1 MFALVDV
8 NSFYASCETVF
19 RPDLKGRPVVVL
31 SNNDGCVIARSAE
44 AKAAGIA
51 MGEPYFKLKDQ
62 IRCAGVVC
70 FSSNY
75 ELYADMSQRV
85 MTTLEELAP
94 RVEIYSIDEAFCDLS
109 GVRNCRV
116 LEDFGRELQEAVY
129 RNTRLAVGVGIG
141 QTKTLAKLANHAAK
155 KWLRQTGGVVDL
167 SNVDR
172 QRKLMAAL
180 PVDETW
186 GVGRR
191 IAKKLEAMG
200 IKTVLDLADTDIR
213 FIRKHF
219 NVVLERTVRELRGEQ
234 CLELEEFAPA
244 KQEIVCS
251 RSFGDRVTDYEQ
263 MRQAICSY
271 AARAAEKLRG
281 EHQYCRFISAFVKT
295 SPFALNE
302 PYYGNS
308 ASAKLLTPTQDSRDI
323 IGAATRCLD
332 VIWKDGHR
340 YQKAGVMLGD
350 FFSQGVAQL
359 NLFDDNAPRAGS
371 EKLMEVLDL
380 LNAKDGKGTL
390 YFAGQGIQQQW
401 QMKREMLSPRYTTRF
416 ADLLRVK

>member
-1 MFALVDV
+1 MFALCDV

-44 AKAAGIA
+44 AKPFVK
-51 MGEPYFKLKDQ
+51 MGEPYFKQKDLF
-62 IRCAGVVC
+62 RRHGVVC

-75 ELYADMSQRV
+75 ELYADMSNRV
-85 MTTLEELAP
+85 MTTLEEMSP
-94 RVEIYSIDEAFCDLS
+94 RCEIYSIDELFCDLT
-109 GVRNCRV
+109 GVRNCRD
-116 LEDFGRELQEAVY
+116 LTEFGREIRATVLQ
-129 RNTRLAVGVGIG
+129 RTHLTVGVGIA

-155 KWLRQTGGVVDL
+155 RWQRQTGGVVDL

-180 PVDETW
+180 SVEEVW

-191 IAKKLEAMG
+191 ITKSLESLG
-200 IKTVLDLADTDIR
+200 IKTVLQLADTDIR

-234 CLELEEFAPA
+234 CLELEEFAPV
-244 KQEIVCS
+244 KQDIICS
-251 RSFGDRVTDYEQ
+251 RSFGDRITAYED
-263 MRQAICSY
+263 MRQAICSH
-271 AARAAEKLRG
+271 ATRAAEKLRN

-295 SPFALNE
+295 SPFAHNE

-308 ASAKLLTPTQDSRDI
+308 ASVKLLTPTQDSRDI
-323 IGAATRCLD
+323 ILAATRCLD
-332 VIWKDGHR
+332 TIWKNGCR

-350 FFSQGVAQL
+350 FYSQGVAQL
-359 NLFDDNAPRAGS
+359 NLFDENAPRKNS
-371 EKLMEVLDL
+371 QKLMDVLDR
-380 LNAKDGKGTL
+380 LNAEDGRGTL
-390 YFAGQGIQQQW
+390 YFAGQGIQQKW
-401 QMKREMLSPRYTTRF
+401 QMKREMLSPRYTTRY
-416 ADLLRVK
+416 ADLLTVK

>member
-1 MFALVDV
+1 MFALCDV

-44 AKAAGIA
+44 AKAIVK
-51 MGEPYFKLKDQ
+51 MGEPYFKQKDTF
-62 IRCAGVVC
+62 RRHGVIC

-75 ELYADMSQRV
+75 ELYADMSNRV
-85 MTTLEELAP
+85 MTTLEELSP
-94 RVEIYSIDEAFCDLS
+94 RCEIYSIDEAFCDLS
-109 GVRNCRV
+109 GVRNCRD
-116 LEDFGRELQEAVY
+116 LTDFGREIRETVL
-129 RNTRLAVGVGIG
+129 RRTHLTVGVGIA

-155 KWLRQTGGVVDL
+155 QWQRQTGGVVDL
-167 SNVDR
+167 SNIEK

-180 PVDETW
+180 PVNEVW

-191 IAKKLEAMG
+191 ISKKLETMG
-200 IKTVLDLADTDIR
+200 IKTVLQLADTDIQ

-219 NVVLERTVRELRGEQ
+219 NVVLERTVRELRGEP
-234 CLELEEFAPA
+234 CLGLEEFAPV

-251 RSFGDRVTDYEQ
+251 RSFGERITEYYE

-271 AARAAEKLRG
+271 ASRAAEKLRG

-308 ASAKLLTPTQDSRDI
+308 ASVKLLTPTQDSRDI
-323 IGAATRCLD
+323 IAAATRCLD
-332 VIWKDGHR
+332 AVWKDGHR

-350 FFSQGVAQL
+350 FYSQGVAQL
-359 NLFDDNAPRAGS
+359 NLFDDNAPRQNS
-371 EKLMEVLDL
+371 EKLMEVLDH
-380 LNAKDGKGTL
+380 LNAKNGRGAL
-390 YFAGQGIQQQW
+390 YFAGQGIQAAW
-401 QMKREMLSPRYTTRF
+401 QMKREMLSPRYTTRYS
-416 ADLLRVK
+416 DLLRVR

>member
-1 MFALVDV
+1 M
-8 NSFYASCETVF
+8 
-19 RPDLKGRPVVVL
+19 L
-31 SNNDGCVIARSAE
+31 SNNDDCVIARSAE
-44 AKAAGIA
+44 AKLLGVK
-51 MGEPYFKLKDQ
+51 MGDPYFKQKDLFR
-62 IRCAGVVC
+62 RCGVVC

-75 ELYADMSQRV
+75 ELYADMSNRV
-85 MTTLEELAP
+85 MTTLEEMSP
-94 RVEIYSIDEAFCDLS
+94 RCEIYSIDEAFCDLT

-116 LEDFGRELQEAVY
+116 LEDFGRELQDAVY

-155 KWLRQTGGVVDL
+155 RWQRQTGGVVDL

-180 PVDETW
+180 PVDETR

-191 IAKKLEAMG
+191 ITKKLEAMG

-219 NVVLERTVRELRGEQ
+219 NVVLERTVRELRGEP
-234 CLELEEFAPA
+234 CLELEEFAPV

-251 RSFGDRVTDYEQ
+251 RSFGERVTEYDA

-271 AARAAEKLRG
+271 ASRAAEKLRG

-308 ASAKLLTPTQDSRDI
+308 ASVKLLTPTQDSRDI
-323 IGAATRCLD
+323 IAAATRCLD
-332 VIWKDGHR
+332 AIWKDGHR

-371 EKLMEVLDL
+371 EKLMEVLDQ
-380 LNAKDGKGTL
+380 LNAKGGRGTL

-401 QMKREMLSPRYTTRF
+401 AMKREMLSPRYTTRF
-416 ADLLRVK
+416 SDLLRVK